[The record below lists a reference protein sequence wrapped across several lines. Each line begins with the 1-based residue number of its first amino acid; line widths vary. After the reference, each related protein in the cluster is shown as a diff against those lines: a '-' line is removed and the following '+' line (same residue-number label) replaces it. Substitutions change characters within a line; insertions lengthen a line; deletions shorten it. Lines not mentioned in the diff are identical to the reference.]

1 MSQREAAIDRIDS
14 MSIKK
19 PQWVNLGSDAVA
31 STEPSQKKRSQKVDS
46 LESLKPEANQEE
58 KNPVSQKKQ
67 QAQKNSQEN
76 SPGFWSK
83 VWSGLCGLFGR
94 STAAT
99 TAANNGSS
107 NQPGGDGMQT
117 IGGSPSLEAP
127 FMFDL
132 KKFTQM
138 LKEARD
144 ALNQV
149 KETNNDAD
157 EEFTKSGSEK
167 SQERLLQHLKAQR
180 EIYQEG
186 AELVKTKYVR
196 HQEVQREV
204 RKKLSDAK
212 TEKGE
217 FAEKERNWGWWK
229 RAATFGLITA
239 TVGLIAITA
248 IGTAGLSLGAGAA
261 ALGIAFKVA
270 VPFMTGSQAMTS
282 IMQSS
287 MNQQL
292 RDKTS
297 AVTTLTH
304 LQNRIS
310 QYQVPDDIAQMNQNW
325 DHSLKIVTEHLKRQ
339 EENRNNTI
347 KSIVSDMS
355 SR

>member
-1 MSQREAAIDRIDS
+1 MSQREATFDS
-14 MSIKK
+14 MSNSKK
-19 PQWVNLGSDAVA
+19 AQWVNLGSEAVA
-31 STEPSQKKRSQKVDS
+31 SAEPTKTTERTQKIDS
-46 LESLKPEANQEE
+46 IESMKPEANREVSEE

-67 QAQKNSQEN
+67 ETQKN

-83 VWSGLCGLFGR
+83 VWSGICGIFGR
-94 STAAT
+94 APAAT
-99 TAANNGSS
+99 TPANSGGS

-127 FMFDL
+127 FIFDL

-157 EEFTKSGSEK
+157 EEITKSGSEK

-180 EIYQEG
+180 EIYEEG
-186 AELVKTKYVR
+186 ADLVKTKYVR
-196 HQEVQREV
+196 HQETQREV
-204 RKKLSDAK
+204 RKKLADAK

-217 FAEKERNWGWWK
+217 FAQKERSWGWWK

-239 TVGLIAITA
+239 TVGLVAVSAIS
-248 IGTAGLSLGAGAA
+248 TAGLSLIPAGMAA
-261 ALGIAFKVA
+261 IGIAFKVA
-270 VPFMTGSQAMTS
+270 VPFMTGTQAMTT

-310 QYQVPDDIAQMNQNW
+310 QYQVPEDIAQMNQNW
-325 DHSLKIVTEHLKRQ
+325 DQSLKIVTDHLKRQ
-339 EENRNNTI
+339 EENRSNTI

>member
-1 MSQREAAIDRIDS
+1 MTQREATFDS
-14 MSIKK
+14 MNSSKK
-19 PQWVNLGSDAVA
+19 AQWVNLGSDVA
-31 STEPSQKKRSQKVDS
+31 SAEPTKAMERTQKIDS
-46 LESLKPEANQEE
+46 IESMKPEANRETSEE
-58 KNPVSQKKQ
+58 KSTTSQKKQ
-67 QAQKNSQEN
+67 ETQKN

-83 VWSGLCGLFGR
+83 VWNGICGIFGR
-94 STAAT
+94 APAAT
-99 TAANNGSS
+99 TPANSGGS
-107 NQPGGDGMQT
+107 NLPGGDGIQT

-180 EIYQEG
+180 EIYEEG
-186 AELVKTKYVR
+186 AQLVKTKYVQ

-204 RKKLSDAK
+204 RKKLADAK

-217 FAEKERNWGWWK
+217 YAQKERSWGWWK
-229 RAATFGLITA
+229 RGATIGLVAAA
-239 TVGLIAITA
+239 VGLVAISA
-248 IGTAGLSLGAGAA
+248 ISTAGLSLIPAAMAGIGIGFKIAMPLATGA
-261 ALGIAFKVA
+261 K
-270 VPFMTGSQAMTS
+270 AMTE
-282 IMQSS
+282 IMHSS

-292 RDKTS
+292 KDKTS

-304 LQNRIS
+304 LQNRVS
-310 QYQVPDDIAQMNQNW
+310 QFQVPEDIAQMNQNW
-325 DHSLKIVTEHLKRQ
+325 DQSLKIVTEHLKRH